1 IAGGHEHYPITSFV
15 NGTLISKAGSDA
27 KWVARIDFRRDATG
41 LERYFS
47 LVPIDASLA
56 DEPRTAAVAAS
67 YEAKLSSELEVVVGT
82 SRVPLDA
89 DSRKIRTGETN
100 LGNLIADA
108 IRSDVNADVAIVNS
122 GSIRGDRVYPAGPLT
137 RRTLLAMQ
145 PFGNVNCK
153 LEVTGQVILDA
164 LNYGVSKLPA
174 SAGQF
179 PQVSGLTM
187 KVDASA
193 PAGQRVR
200 EVAIGGRSLEPRKAY
215 TLGLPD
221 YILNGGDGY
230 SMFSGRRVLVGPEG
244 GNLLVT
250 ALETFVEAKGTIAP
264 AVENRIT

>member
-1 IAGGHEHYPITSFV
+1 GAMRREGVDAIVAITHLSYAQDRALAIRFPEISLIAGGHEHYPITSFV

-108 IRSDVNADVAIVNS
+108 IRSDVNAD
-122 GSIRGDRVYPAGPLT
+122 
-137 RRTLLAMQ
+137 
-145 PFGNVNCK
+145 
-153 LEVTGQVILDA
+153 
-164 LNYGVSKLPA
+164 
-174 SAGQF
+174 
-179 PQVSGLTM
+179 
-187 KVDASA
+187 
-193 PAGQRVR
+193 
-200 EVAIGGRSLEPRKAY
+200 
-215 TLGLPD
+215 
-221 YILNGGDGY
+221 
-230 SMFSGRRVLVGPEG
+230 
-244 GNLLVT
+244 
-250 ALETFVEAKGTIAP
+250 
-264 AVENRIT
+264 